1 MNEQQPQFDTK
12 TRLCCVLA
20 YFSILFF
27 LPLVF
32 CRENEYA
39 KFHANQGLVL
49 FISVAVINVLIEL
62 VSLVIPS
69 PPVKNAI
76 YTIFNLVAICFS
88 ILGVLHVVNEQDK
101 PLPLIG
107 KITIIK

>member
-12 TRLCCVLA
+12 TRICCVLA

-27 LPLVF
+27 LPLVVAPGDQ
-32 CRENEYA
+32 RA

-49 FISVAVINVLIEL
+49 FLVGIVIGIIG
-62 VSLVIPS
+62 VIP
-69 PPVKNAI
+69 VVGAI
-76 YTIFNLVAICFS
+76 VALVGGLATFVFA
-88 ILGVLHVVNEQDK
+88 ILGIINALKGEMK

-107 KITIIK
+107 GIEIIK